1 LTEIEVYNTE
11 DSLLLRQ
18 LAEGSRPAFDSLYYK
33 YQPKLQLYL
42 LPFMQHNPG
51 ELREIIQDVFVK
63 VWLKKETFAAI
74 ESFEYYL
81 YRMSR
86 NRLLDIY
93 RSRKSREKNE
103 SLYLAQ
109 AADSTDQLADEL
121 AFREYHR
128 VARQA
133 IDLLPDRR
141 RMIFDLMT
149 EQDLSAGEVASM
161 MGLSIA
167 VIKKQLFFA
176 NQFIRDY
183 IRQHGDISLLIILF
197 SKIF

>member
-1 LTEIEVYNTE
+1 
-11 DSLLLRQ
+11 
-18 LAEGSRPAFDSLYYK
+18 
-33 YQPKLQLYL
+33 
-42 LPFMQHNPG
+42 MQHNPG

-86 NRLLDIY
+86 NRLLDIC
-93 RSRKSREKNE
+93 RSRKSRKKNE
-103 SLYLAQ
+103 SLYLTQ

>member
-1 LTEIEVYNTE
+1 LTEFDFYNTD
-11 DSLLLRQ
+11 DSPLLRK
-18 LAEGSRPAFDSLYYK
+18 LAEGSRPAFDSLYHK
-33 YQPKLQLYL
+33 YQPKLRLYL

-63 VWLKKETFAAI
+63 VWLKKEAFAAI

-133 IDLLPDRR
+133 IDLLPERR

-149 EQDLSAGEVASM
+149 EQDLSAREVASR
-161 MGLSIA
+161 MGLSTA

>member
-1 LTEIEVYNTE
+1 LTEVDFYNTD
-11 DSLLLRQ
+11 DSPLLRK
-18 LAEGSRPAFDSLYYK
+18 LAEGSRPAFDSLYHK

-86 NRLLDIY
+86 NRLLDIC
-93 RSRKSREKNE
+93 RSRKSRKKNE
-103 SLYLAQ
+103 SLYLTQ